1 MSHNLG
7 YISDATQGKPFCDLS
22 NKIHKAT
29 QIFGYRL
36 EKRVYGYFI
45 SKARRNRHEKKFS
58 AMKGP
63 N

>member
-36 EKRVYGYFI
+36 EKRVYVYFI
-45 SKARRNRHEKKFS
+45 SKARRN
-58 AMKGP
+58 
-63 N
+63 